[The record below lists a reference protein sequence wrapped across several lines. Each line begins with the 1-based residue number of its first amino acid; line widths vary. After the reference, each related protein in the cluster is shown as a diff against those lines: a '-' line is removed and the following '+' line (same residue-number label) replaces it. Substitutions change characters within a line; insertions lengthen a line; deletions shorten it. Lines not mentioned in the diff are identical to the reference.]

1 MKPNFTK
8 HLIIL
13 CNFAILAFSASAQF
27 TETFESQTPN
37 ANSFT
42 SNSKVFT
49 LTNSFLVFS
58 SRAGYGYQR
67 SNRFIDNS
75 SNVALNQIN
84 AIKTSSAGRFTLK
97 NLWVFVSTDGGNN
110 PSVDGSLIITGK
122 LGGVVQFT
130 INKTTGFTASYTPD
144 NGYCYVDFSTD
155 GGNNSLTSIDQVDF
169 QLQGNFNYIGIDNFT
184 WAPASV
190 LPISLLSYSASLRS
204 DNIVKLSWQTAFE
217 NNTKNFIIEKS
228 IDGTN
233 FQKTGSVSAARNSRV
248 AMNYTFTDMAPSAG
262 VNYYRLEEEDQDGN
276 IKYLAIKSVSLGNR
290 FSKSTVYPNPVIG
303 NSFTLKSDQDRAS
316 ANTYFI
322 TDMSGRIIK
331 TGVITSGEQQ
341 VNLSQI
347 APGNYSIKL
356 SNGDGLIWQK
366 K

>member
-1 MKPNFTK
+1 MKQV
-8 HLIIL
+8 IIL
-13 CNFAILAFSASAQF
+13 CNFAILALSANAQF

-42 SNSKVFT
+42 SNSQVFT
-49 LTNSFLVFS
+49 LTNNFLVFS
-58 SRAGYGYQR
+58 SRDGYGYQR

-75 SNVALNQIN
+75 TNVGLNQIN

-97 NLWVFVSTDGGNN
+97 NLWLFVSSDGGNN
-110 PSVDGSLIITGK
+110 PSIDGSLIITGK
-122 LGGVVQFT
+122 LGGVVQFS
-130 INKTTGFTASYTPD
+130 INKTTGFTAFYAPN
-144 NGYCYVDFSTD
+144 NGYTYLDFSTD
-155 GGNNSLTSIDQVDF
+155 GGNNSLTSIDEVDF

-190 LPISLLSYSASLRS
+190 LPMSLLSYSASLRA
-204 DNIVKLSWQTAFE
+204 DNVVKLSWQTAFE

-228 IDGTN
+228 SDGTN
-233 FQKTGSVSAARNSRV
+233 FQKAGIVNAVRNSSV
-248 AMNYTFTDMAPSAG
+248 AVNYTFTDMTPSAG
-262 VNYYRLEEEDQDGN
+262 INYYKLEEEDQDGN
-276 IKYLAIKSVSLGNR
+276 IKYLAIKSASLGNR

-303 NSFTLKSDQDRAS
+303 NNFTLRSDLNQGAN
-316 ANTYFI
+316 NTYFI
-322 TDMSGRIIK
+322 SDMSGRIIK

>member
-1 MKPNFTK
+1 MKQV
-8 HLIIL
+8 IIL
-13 CNFAILAFSASAQF
+13 FNFAILALSANAQF

-42 SNSKVFT
+42 SNSQVFT

-75 SNVALNQIN
+75 TNVALKQMN

-97 NLWVFVSTDGGNN
+97 NLWLFVSSDGGNN
-110 PSVDGSLIITGK
+110 PSDDGSLIITGK
-122 LGGVVQFT
+122 LGGVAQFT
-130 INKTTGFTASYTPD
+130 INKTIGFSNSYVPN
-144 NGYCYVDFSTD
+144 NGYTYLDFSTD
-155 GGNNSLTSIDQVDF
+155 GGNSSLTSIDEVDF

-190 LPISLLSYSASLRS
+190 LPISLLSYSASLRA
-204 DNIVKLSWQTAFE
+204 DNVVKLSWKTAFE

-233 FQKTGSVSAARNSRV
+233 FQKAGIVNAARNSSV
-248 AMNYTFTDMAPSAG
+248 AVNYAFTDMTPSAG

-303 NSFTLKSDQDRAS
+303 NNFTLRSYLNQSS

-322 TDMSGRIIK
+322 SDMSGRIIK
-331 TGVITSGEQQ
+331 TGIITSGEQQ
-341 VNLSQI
+341 VNISQI

-356 SNGDGLIWQK
+356 SNGDGVIWQK